1 VSATRRGRAV
11 LATAGALVLAL
22 GIQVAGAQDEPLRG
36 LIGTWQGQVDVRREP
51 ERTLVIESVTR
62 RGDRWIASIQYG
74 TTGQTLA
81 RLEAQVEMSGPT
93 PTLMF
98 ATSAD
103 SKTELKLVSE
113 RELFGFLKIR
123 AEGQSWV
130 SRKIRLEK
138 TRTTP

>member
-1 VSATRRGRAV
+1 MRRARGV
-11 LATAGALVLAL
+11 LTTAGALALAL
-22 GIQVAGAQDEPLRG
+22 GVVVAVAQAEPLRG
-36 LIGTWQGQVDVRREP
+36 LVGTWQGQVDVRREP
-51 ERTLVIESVTR
+51 ERTLVVESVTR
-62 RGDRWIASIQYG
+62 RGDRWVANIQYG
-74 TTGQTLA
+74 TTGQALA

-103 SKTELKLVSE
+103 NKTELKLVSE

-130 SRKIRLEK
+130 SRKMRLEK
-138 TRTTP
+138 TGSTP

>member
-1 VSATRRGRAV
+1 M
-11 LATAGALVLAL
+11 LATAGALALAL
-22 GIQVAGAQDEPLRG
+22 GVGLAIAQDEPLRG

-74 TTGQTLA
+74 TTGQALA
-81 RLEAQVEMSGPT
+81 RLEAQVEMSGLT

-103 SKTELKLVSE
+103 NKTELKLVSE

-138 TRTTP
+138 TRSTP

>member
-1 VSATRRGRAV
+1 MRPARAL
-11 LATAGALVLAL
+11 LATAGALVLTL
-22 GIQVAGAQDEPLRG
+22 GVVVAAAQDEPFRG
-36 LIGTWQGQVDVRREP
+36 LVGTWQGQVDVRREP

-62 RGDRWIASIQYG
+62 RGDRWIANIQYG
-74 TTGQTLA
+74 TTGQALA
-81 RLEAQVEMSGPT
+81 RLEAEVEVSGPT

-103 SKTELKLVSE
+103 NKTELKLVSE

-130 SRKIRLEK
+130 SRKMRLEK
-138 TRTTP
+138 NRGTP

>member
-1 VSATRRGRAV
+1 MRPARAL
-11 LATAGALVLAL
+11 LATAGALVLTL
-22 GIQVAGAQDEPLRG
+22 GVVVAAAQDEPFRG
-36 LIGTWQGQVDVRREP
+36 LVGTWQGQVDVRREP

-62 RGDRWIASIQYG
+62 RGDRWIANIQYG
-74 TTGQTLA
+74 TTGQALA
-81 RLEAQVEMSGPT
+81 RLEAEVEVSGPT

-103 SKTELKLVSE
+103 NKTELKLVSE

-130 SRKIRLEK
+130 SRKVRLEK
-138 TRTTP
+138 TRSTP

>member
-1 VSATRRGRAV
+1 VSAMRRVRAL
-11 LATAGALVLAL
+11 LATAGALAL
-22 GIQVAGAQDEPLRG
+22 MLGVAVAQDEPLRG

-62 RGDRWIASIQYG
+62 RGDRWIANIQYG
-74 TTGQTLA
+74 TTGQALA
-81 RLEAQVEMSGPT
+81 RLEAQVDVSGPT

-103 SKTELKLVSE
+103 NKTELKLVSE

-123 AEGQSWV
+123 AEGHSWV
-130 SRKIRLEK
+130 SRKMRLEK
-138 TRTTP
+138 TRGTP